1 MSCSWVGG
9 NRPTV
14 SVLAIIGDATECDAG
29 LPHQSA
35 RLVLRAASPLS
46 LLVHLRE
53 ELIPVCGGFVMLGLS
68 VAAILVSLL
77 TPRMYLRIIPLARQW

>member
-1 MSCSWVGG
+1 M
-9 NRPTV
+9 
-14 SVLAIIGDATECDAG
+14 SVLAIIGDAPECDAG
-29 LPHQSA
+29 FPHQSA
-35 RLVLRAASPLS
+35 TLVLGDASLLS

-77 TPRMYLRIIPLARQW
+77 TPRMYLRIIPLAQQW